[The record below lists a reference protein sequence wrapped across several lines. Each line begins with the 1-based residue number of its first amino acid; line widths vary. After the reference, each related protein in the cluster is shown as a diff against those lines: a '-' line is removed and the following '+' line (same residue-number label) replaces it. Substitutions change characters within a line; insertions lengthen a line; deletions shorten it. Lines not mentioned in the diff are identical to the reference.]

1 MFSSIS
7 AYFSTFTLINYITT
21 ILDIGIVAVLIYFV
35 FAFVK
40 GTKATRII
48 YGIIILSIV
57 VVIGRLLSLQ
67 TLNWVLSHLTLLII
81 VAIPVVFQPELRR
94 ALERLGRAKFIGSN
108 KKMSLNV
115 KDIIQAIDILKKNK
129 IGALIVLQRKTGLL
143 EYIESGTELN
153 ANLSTALLLNI
164 FFPNSPL
171 HDGAVIISSNK
182 ILAAGCMLPLTE
194 GEYSLTY
201 GTRHKAAIGV
211 TENTDAVA
219 LVVSEERGEVS
230 IAVDGQLEEKIGVD
244 KLANKLEQLV

>member
-1 MFSSIS
+1 MLNSIS
-7 AYFSTFTLINYITT
+7 AYFSTFTPIEYITT
-21 ILDIGIVAVLIYFV
+21 ILDIAIVAILIYYA

-48 YGIIILSIV
+48 YGIIILAVI
-57 VVIGRLLSLQ
+57 VVIGRLLHLQ
-67 TLNWVLSHLTLLII
+67 TLNWVLEHLTLLII

-94 ALERLGRAKFIGSN
+94 ALERLGRAKFFGS
-108 KKMSLNV
+108 KKRMPTKIN
-115 KDIIQAIDILKKNK
+115 DIIQAIDVLKKNK
-129 IGALIVLQRKTGLL
+129 IGALIVIQRKTGLL

-153 ANLSTALLLNI
+153 ANLSTALILNI

-171 HDGAVIISSNK
+171 HDGAVIISGNK

-201 GTRHKAAIGV
+201 GTRHKAAIGIS
-211 TENTDAVA
+211 ENTDAIA

-230 IAVDGQLEEKIGVD
+230 LAIDGQLEEKISLE
-244 KLANKLEQLV
+244 KLGNKLEQLL